1 MAIHHTPEEDTLTAR
16 RGKLRGRSPWPSAFC
31 IVLITACLQLPFPVE
46 ALAGPRQE
54 AERQDCND
62 YSCPDYLEHDLDNY
76 SRARGRQ
83 ITEPASPE
91 YHQEFLSAC
100 ADSSSRAIGKQA
112 DDVQDGRGYGGV
124 GQATCWWSVGD
135 APTYN
140 SVNPERIYF
149 QSRTGAKLQA
159 HLWGTDAPGPRPGIV
174 ITTGSIQASEQMYWW
189 AAKAL
194 AERGYVVLT
203 FDVQGQG
210 QSETFGHDPGSFS
223 PTLEGVPSQ
232 QAANFHDG
240 TIDALRFFLSTP
252 TDTYVPGTWSKD
264 DVQAAQRASDAD
276 ELQWFNPAWQVV
288 DHGRLGIIGHS
299 LGAAAVSA
307 VQQCSD
313 ESNLWGSLELC
324 TGRSFPIRAVE
335 GRGAAP

>member
-1 MAIHHTPEEDTLTAR
+1 MPRRRQRSSSAWVRPPSTKSSCRIRTRPPISWRSSSDLCSRSHLPAAPTPETPSHTARISQGAGPAQRRNPLRWRGPGGGVAIHHTPEEDTLTAR

-189 AAKAL
+189 AARAL

-203 FDVQGQG
+203 FDV
-210 QSETFGHDPGSFS
+210 
-223 PTLEGVPSQ
+223 
-232 QAANFHDG
+232 
-240 TIDALRFFLSTP
+240 
-252 TDTYVPGTWSKD
+252 
-264 DVQAAQRASDAD
+264 
-276 ELQWFNPAWQVV
+276 
-288 DHGRLGIIGHS
+288 
-299 LGAAAVSA
+299 
-307 VQQCSD
+307 
-313 ESNLWGSLELC
+313 
-324 TGRSFPIRAVE
+324 
-335 GRGAAP
+335 